1 MKIHFGPDGINV
13 DPEGEGIQFG
23 DRPVKP
29 RKPRKQRTH
38 TQLLV
43 GNLLLTLLVALVKY
57 YIELPAINLKNPSFY
72 GYFLFLSAFYCV
84 ISLLRGVGL
93 EAISNPKELWK
104 SVKDTCFVPA
114 VICAALIALF
124 LIGNLISAP
133 IFRAKAYSELLH
145 TESSSFTEDIDE
157 ISFDQ
162 IPMLDSTSANNLANR
177 KLGEL
182 SDLVSQFEVNGVSY
196 QINYNDHPVRVT
208 FLNYGD
214 FFKWLKNRSNG
225 IPAYMVVDMVS
236 QDVSVQRLGE
246 GIRYS
251 PSEYFFR
258 FTDRYLRFKYPTL
271 MFDDVNFEIDEE
283 GKPWW
288 VASVLTKRIGLFG
301 GEDIIGAVL
310 LDAVTGES
318 TYYAAEDIP
327 TWVDRAFTA
336 DLLTKQ
342 YDYYGLYHNGF
353 INSLFTQ
360 SGCTRCTTGYNY
372 IAQDDDVWVYTG
384 ITSVGGDESNI
395 GFILVNQRTKEAKY
409 YAIAGAE
416 EYSAMSSAEGAV
428 QQYHYVS
435 TFPLLL
441 NIEGQPTYFMALKDA
456 HSLVKMYA
464 MVNVQQYQIVATGTT
479 VAETQ
484 QNYLQA
490 LKKNKLVDEISEIL
504 PAPVADTVSVEG
516 TVEELRSAVIE
527 GYTHFYLSVDGQW
540 YELSVKDAPIAA
552 IISVNDVVRL
562 AVTEESSGALRTAV
576 AAELIG
582 REDIPVPE
590 LPAAEPEAEEAE
602 SIPEAPAA

>member
-1 MKIHFGPDGINV
+1 MKINFDANGFHVEPDG
-13 DPEGEGIQFG
+13 EGVQFG
-23 DRPVKP
+23 DRPITP
-29 RKPRKQRTH
+29 RKPRKQRTK

-43 GNLLLTLLVALVKY
+43 SNLLLTLLVALIKY
-57 YIELPAINLKNPSFY
+57 YIELPAINLKNPRFY
-72 GYFLFLSAFYCV
+72 GYFLFLSAFYCI

-93 EAISNPKELWK
+93 EAIQNPKELWK

-114 VICAALIALF
+114 ILCGALILLF
-124 LIGNLISAP
+124 LVGNLISAP
-133 IFRAKAYSELLH
+133 IFRAMAYSELLR
-145 TESSSFTEDIDE
+145 TEESSFTEDIDE

-182 SDLVSQFEVNGVSY
+182 SDLVSQFEVNGESF
-196 QINYNDHPVRVT
+196 QINYNDRPVRVT

-214 FFKWLKNRSNG
+214 FFKWLKNRSKG
-225 IPAYMVVDMVS
+225 VPAYMVVDMVS
-236 QDVSVQRLGE
+236 QDVSVVRLSE
-246 GIRYS
+246 GVRYS

-310 LDAVTGES
+310 LNAVTGES
-318 TYYAAEDIP
+318 EYYPAEDIP

-336 DLLTKQ
+336 ELLTRQ
-342 YDYYGLYHNGF
+342 YDYYGMYHNGF

-360 SGCTRCTTGYNY
+360 SGCTRCTSGYNY
-372 IAQDDDVWVYTG
+372 IAQDDDVWMYTG

-428 QQYHYVS
+428 QQYHYIS

-456 HSLVKMYA
+456 SSLVKMYA
-464 MVNVQQYQIVATGTT
+464 MVNVQQYQIVATGAT
-479 VAETQ
+479 VADCQ

-490 LKKNKLVDEISEIL
+490 LKKNKLVDEISAVV
-504 PAPVADTVSVEG
+504 PAVDPNAVTVEG
-516 TVEELRSAVIE
+516 TISEIRSAVVE
-527 GYTHFYLSVDGQW
+527 GYTHFYLRVNGHW
-540 YELSVKDAPIAA
+540 YDLSIADAPIAA
-552 IISVNDVVRL
+552 ILSVGDKVL
-562 AVTEESSGALRTAV
+562 LTVTEEDALLNVAV
-576 AAELIG
+576 AVALQETTDSG
-582 REDIPVPE
+582 K
-590 LPAAEPEAEEAE
+590 
-602 SIPEAPAA
+602 S

>member
-29 RKPRKQRTH
+29 RKPRKQRTR

-590 LPAAEPEAEEAE
+590 LPVAEPEAEEAE

>member
-1 MKIHFGPDGINV
+1 MKINIDGEGLHIDPD
-13 DPEGEGIQFG
+13 GEGIQFG
-23 DRPVKP
+23 DHPVKP
-29 RKPRKQRTH
+29 RKPKKQRTKS
-38 TQLLV
+38 QLLA
-43 GNLLLTLLVALVKY
+43 GNLALTFLVALLRY
-57 YIELPAINLKNPSFY
+57 YFELPAINLKNPQFY
-72 GYFLFLSAFYCV
+72 GYFLFLSAFYCAV
-84 ISLLRGVGL
+84 ALIRSVGL
-93 EAISNPKELWK
+93 EAIQNPKELWK

-114 VICAALIALF
+114 IICAALIVLF
-124 LIGNLISAP
+124 LVGNLISAP
-133 IFRAKAYSELLH
+133 IFRAKAYSELLR
-145 TESSSFTEDIDE
+145 TEESSFTEDIDE

-182 SDLVSQFEVNGVSY
+182 SDLVSQFEVNGESY

-214 FFKWLKNRSNG
+214 FFKWLKNRSSG
-225 IPAYMVVDMVS
+225 VPAYMIVDMVS
-236 QDVSVQRLGE
+236 QDVSVIRLGE
-246 GIRYS
+246 GVRYS

-310 LDAVTGES
+310 LDAVSGES
-318 TYYAAEDIP
+318 TYYAAEEIP

-360 SGCTRCTTGYNY
+360 SGCTRCTSGYNY
-372 IAQDDDVWVYTG
+372 IAQDDDVWMYTG

-490 LKKNKLVDEISEIL
+490 LKKNKLVDASSAVVPAVSED
-504 PAPVADTVSVEG
+504 AVKVEG
-516 TVEELRSAVIE
+516 SVDEIRTAVID
-527 GYTHFYLSVDGQW
+527 GYTHFYLSVEGKW
-540 YELSVKDAPIAA
+540 YDLSIADAPIAA
-552 IISVNDVVRL
+552 ILSVGDKVIL
-562 AVTEESSGALRTAV
+562 SLGEEEAALPTAV
-576 AAELIG
+576 AVEIAK
-582 REDIPVPE
+582 
-590 LPAAEPEAEEAE
+590 
-602 SIPEAPAA
+602 

>member
-1 MKIHFGPDGINV
+1 MKINIDAEGFHI

-23 DRPVKP
+23 DRPVKA
-29 RKPRKQRTH
+29 RKPKKQRTKS
-38 TQLLV
+38 QLLV
-43 GNLLLTLLVALVKY
+43 GNLLLTLLAALLKY
-57 YIELPAINLKNPSFY
+57 YFELPAINLKNPQFY
-72 GYFLFLSAFYCV
+72 GYFLFLSAFYCIV
-84 ISLLRGVGL
+84 SLLRSVGL
-93 EAISNPKELWK
+93 EALQNPKELWK

-114 VICAALIALF
+114 ILCAALIVLF
-124 LIGNLISAP
+124 LVGNLISAP
-133 IFRAKAYSELLH
+133 IFRAKAYSELLR
-145 TESSSFTEDIDE
+145 TEESSFTEDIDE

-162 IPMLDSTSANNLANR
+162 IPMLDSTSANNLSNR

-182 SDLVSQFEVNGVSY
+182 SDLVSQFEVNGESF

-214 FFKWLKNRSNG
+214 FFKWLKNRSSG
-225 IPAYMVVDMVS
+225 VPAYMIVDMVS
-236 QDVSVQRLGE
+236 QDVSVIRLQQGV
-246 GIRYS
+246 RYS

-310 LDAVTGES
+310 LDAVSGES
-318 TYYAAEDIP
+318 SYYAAEDIP

-336 DLLTKQ
+336 ELLTKQ
-342 YDYYGLYHNGF
+342 YDYYGMYHNGF

-360 SGCTRCTTGYNY
+360 SGCTRCTSGYNY
-372 IAQDDDVWVYTG
+372 IAQDDDVWMYTG

-490 LKKNKLVDEISEIL
+490 LKKNKLVDASSTVIPAVSDDSVTVEGSISEI
-504 PAPVADTVSVEG
+504 
-516 TVEELRSAVIE
+516 RSAVIE
-527 GYTHFYLSVDGQW
+527 GYTHFYLSVEGQW
-540 YELSVKDAPIAA
+540 YDVSIADAPIAA
-552 IISVNDVVRL
+552 ILSVGDKVSLSV
-562 AVTEESSGALRTAV
+562 AEEEGALRTVFAV
-576 AAELIG
+576 EVV
-582 REDIPVPE
+582 E
-590 LPAAEPEAEEAE
+590 
-602 SIPEAPAA
+602 

>member
-1 MKIHFGPDGINV
+1 MKINLDANGIHV
-13 DPEGEGIQFG
+13 DPEGDGIQFG
-23 DRPVKP
+23 DRPQKP
-29 RKPRKQRTH
+29 RKPRKQRSKSR
-38 TQLLV
+38 LLV
-43 GNLLLTLLVALVKY
+43 ENLLLTLLVALLKY
-57 YIELPAINLKNPSFY
+57 YLELPAINLKNPSFY
-72 GYFLFLSAFYCV
+72 GFFLFLSAFYCIV
-84 ISLLRGVGL
+84 SLARSVGL
-93 EAISNPKELWK
+93 EALQNPKELWK
-104 SVKDTCFVPA
+104 NVKDTCFVPA
-114 VICAALIALF
+114 IMCGALIVLF
-124 LIGNLISAP
+124 LVGNLISAP
-133 IFRAKAYSELLH
+133 IFRAKAYSELLR
-145 TESSSFTEDIDE
+145 TEESSFTEDIDE

-182 SDLVSQFEVNGVSY
+182 SDLVSQFEVNRESY

-214 FFKWLKNRSNG
+214 FFKWLKNRSSG
-225 IPAYMVVDMVS
+225 VPAYMVVDMVS
-236 QDVSVQRLGE
+236 QDVSVIRLEE
-246 GIRYS
+246 GVRYS

-310 LDAVTGES
+310 LDAVSGES
-318 TYYAAEDIP
+318 TYYPADEIP

-336 DLLTKQ
+336 DLLTRQ

-360 SGCTRCTTGYNY
+360 SGCTKATSGYNY
-372 IAQDDDVWVYTG
+372 IAQDDDVWMYTG

-464 MVNVQQYQIVATGTT
+464 MVNVQQYQIVATGST
-479 VAETQ
+479 VADCQ

-490 LKKNKLVDEISEIL
+490 LKKNKLVDE
-504 PAPVADTVSVEG
+504 SVEVIPA
-516 TVEELRSAVIE
+516 TVTDALSIEGIVGEIRSAVIE
-527 GYTHFYLSVDGQW
+527 GYTHFYLSIDGKW
-540 YELSVKDAPIAA
+540 FELSMADAPITA
-552 IISVNDVVRL
+552 IVSVGDKVIIGSTTAEKGIVNPAHSLRFADEPVSAPVETP
-562 AVTEESSGALRTAV
+562 APVAEETAV
-576 AAELIG
+576 A
-582 REDIPVPE
+582 
-590 LPAAEPEAEEAE
+590 EETT
-602 SIPEAPAA
+602 P

>member
-1 MKIHFGPDGINV
+1 MKINIGPDGIHL
-13 DPEGEGIQFG
+13 DPEGDGVQFG
-23 DRPVKP
+23 DRPVTP
-29 RKPRKQRTH
+29 RKPRKQRSKA
-38 TQLLV
+38 QLLA
-43 GNLLLTLLVALVKY
+43 GNLVITLLVALVKY
-57 YIELPAINLKNPSFY
+57 YVELPAINLKNPAFY
-72 GYFLFLSAFYCV
+72 GYFLFLSAFYCL
-84 ISLLRGVGL
+84 ISLIRSVGL
-93 EAISNPKELWK
+93 DALQNPKELWK
-104 SVKDTCFVPA
+104 NVKDTCFVPA
-114 VICAALIALF
+114 VLCGALILLF
-124 LIGNLISAP
+124 LVGNLISAP
-133 IFRAKAYSELLH
+133 IFRAKAYSELLK
-145 TESSSFTEDIDE
+145 TEESSFTEDIDE

-162 IPMLDSTSANNLANR
+162 IPRLDSTSANNLANR

-182 SDLVSQFEVNGVSY
+182 SDLVSQFEVNSESY
-196 QINYNDHPVRVT
+196 QINYNDQPVRVT
-208 FLNYGD
+208 YLNYGD

-225 IPAYMVVDMVS
+225 IPAYMIVDMVT
-236 QDVSVQRLGE
+236 QDVSVVRLSE
-246 GIRYS
+246 GVRYS

-258 FTDRYLRFKYPTL
+258 YTDRYLRFRYPTL

-318 TYYAAEDIP
+318 CFYAAEDIP
-327 TWVDRAFTA
+327 TWVDRAYTA
-336 DLLTKQ
+336 DLLTMQ
-342 YDYYGLYHNGF
+342 YDYYGMYHNGF

-360 SGCTRCTTGYNY
+360 SGCTKTTSGYNY

-428 QQYHYVS
+428 QQYQYIS

-456 HSLVKMYA
+456 SSLVKMYA

-479 VAETQ
+479 VADCQ

-490 LKKNKLVDEISEIL
+490 LKKNSLVDEIPDIMPS
-504 PAPVADTVSVEG
+504 TVPDLLSVEG
-516 TVEELRSAVIE
+516 SIAEIRSAVIG
-527 GYTHFYLSVDGQW
+527 GYTHFYLSVNGSWFD
-540 YELSVKDAPIAA
+540 LSIADAPIAA
-552 IISVNDVVRL
+552 ILSAGDRVRL
-562 AVTEESSGALRTAV
+562 SASTVDGELNTAHAVEIL
-576 AAELIG
+576 
-582 REDIPVPE
+582 
-590 LPAAEPEAEEAE
+590 
-602 SIPEAPAA
+602 APPLG

>member
-1 MKIHFGPDGINV
+1 MKINIDAEGFHIDPD
-13 DPEGEGIQFG
+13 GEGIQFG
-23 DRPVKP
+23 DRPVKA
-29 RKPRKQRTH
+29 RKPKKQRTRS
-38 TQLLV
+38 QLLV
-43 GNLLLTLLVALVKY
+43 GNLLLTFLVALLKY
-57 YIELPAINLKNPSFY
+57 YFELPAINLKNPQFY
-72 GYFLFLSAFYCV
+72 GYFLFLSAFYCIV
-84 ISLLRGVGL
+84 SLLRGVGL
-93 EAISNPKELWK
+93 EALQNPKELWK
-104 SVKDTCFVPA
+104 SVKDTCLVPA
-114 VICAALIALF
+114 ILCGALIVLF
-124 LIGNLISAP
+124 FVGNLISAP
-133 IFRAKAYSELLH
+133 IFRAKAYSELLR
-145 TESSSFTEDIDE
+145 TEESSFTEDIDE

-162 IPMLDSTSANNLANR
+162 IPMLDSTSANNLSNR

-182 SDLVSQFEVNGVSY
+182 SDLVSQFEVNGESY

-225 IPAYMVVDMVS
+225 VPAYMIVDMVS
-236 QDVSVQRLGE
+236 QDVSVIRLSE
-246 GIRYS
+246 GVRYS

-258 FTDRYLRFKYPTL
+258 FPDRYLRFKYPTL
-271 MFDDVNFEIDEE
+271 MFDDVNFEIDED

-310 LDAVTGES
+310 LDAVSGES

-372 IAQDDDVWVYTG
+372 IAQDDDVWMYTG

-409 YAIAGAE
+409 YPIAGAE

-456 HSLVKMYA
+456 SSLVKMYA

-490 LKKNKLVDEISEIL
+490 LKKNKLVDEVTPMLPTVSADTVQVEGSISEI
-504 PAPVADTVSVEG
+504 
-516 TVEELRSAVIE
+516 RSAVIE
-527 GYTHFYLSVDGQW
+527 GYTHFYLSVEGQW
-540 YELSVKDAPIAA
+540 YDVSIADAPIAA
-552 IISVNDVVRL
+552 ILSAGDKVSLSVSED
-562 AVTEESSGALRTAV
+562 EGALRTAV
-576 AAELIG
+576 AVEIV
-582 REDIPVPE
+582 E
-590 LPAAEPEAEEAE
+590 
-602 SIPEAPAA
+602 